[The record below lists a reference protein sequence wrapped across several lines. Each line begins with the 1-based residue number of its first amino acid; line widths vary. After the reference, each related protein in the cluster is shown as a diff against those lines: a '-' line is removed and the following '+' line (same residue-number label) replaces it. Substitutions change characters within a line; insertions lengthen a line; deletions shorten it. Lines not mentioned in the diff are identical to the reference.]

1 MMPPKVMPVAEARAH
16 MRDLLDEAIRGNPV
30 VLTRNGKPVA
40 VVVPASFLMIG
51 KDYPAEEPQPQP
63 V

>member
-1 MMPPKVMPVAEARAH
+1 MKTIPVSEARAH
-16 MRDLLDEAIRGNPV
+16 IRDLLDGAIAGQPA

-40 VVVPASFLMIG
+40 VVVPASFLAIG
-51 KDYPAEEPQPQP
+51 VDYPADERQTAP